1 MEKYAAVYIDDILN
15 FSATTE
21 DHLRQIQHVLNQLR
35 RYKIKLK
42 LMKCELFYERDTIL
56 RFYRKQGRH

>member
-21 DHLRQIQHVLNQLR
+21 DHLRQIQHVR